1 MEVNE
6 KSRAFA
12 EPARILAGARRHFF
26 AHGFRSVTMDD
37 LATELGMSKKTLYAH
52 FASKA
57 ALLQAVLADKF
68 ARVQADLASAVA
80 SGGEFPERL
89 HRLLAAV
96 RRHTE
101 EIQPPFTRDVAREAP
116 ELFELV
122 KSRRAAMI
130 RQHFGALL
138 AEGRAAKMIRADVP
152 APLLIEFL
160 IGAADAI
167 ANPRKLDELGLTVE
181 VAFDEIITV
190 FLEGAAT
197 ERGRLKL

>member
-1 MEVNE
+1 MGINE
-6 KSRAFA
+6 KSRVPADQ
-12 EPARILAGARRHFF
+12 ARILAGARRHFF

-37 LATELGMSKKTLYAH
+37 LAAELGMSKKTLYAH

-68 ARVQADLASAVA
+68 ARVQADLAEAVA
-80 SGGEFPERL
+80 GGGEFPERL

-96 RRHTE
+96 RKHTE
-101 EIQPPFTRDVAREAP
+101 EVQPPFTRDVAREAP
-116 ELFELV
+116 ELFEVV

-138 AEGRAAKMIRADVP
+138 AEGRAAKMIRSDVP
-152 APLLIEFL
+152 EALLIEFL

-167 ANPRKLDELGLTVE
+167 ANPQKLGELGLTVE
-181 VAFDEIITV
+181 AAFGEIITV

-197 ERGRLKL
+197 EQGRLKL

>member
-1 MEVNE
+1 
-6 KSRAFA
+6 
-12 EPARILAGARRHFF
+12 
-26 AHGFRSVTMDD
+26 MDD
-37 LATELGMSKKTLYAH
+37 LAAELGMSKKTLYTH

-68 ARVQADLASAVA
+68 ARVQADLAEAVVV
-80 SGGEFPERL
+80 GGEYSERL

-101 EIQPPFTRDVAREAP
+101 EVQPPFTRDVAREAP

-130 RQHFGALL
+130 RQYFGALL
-138 AEGRAAKMIRADVP
+138 AEGRNAKMIREDVP
-152 APLLIEFL
+152 EALLIEFL

-181 VAFDEIITV
+181 AAFGEIITV

-197 ERGRLKL
+197 EKGRLKL